1 MSGCNSIQ
9 AVNKKK
15 VPGASSEYFGVT
27 WDKQK
32 KKWYAKYTMHYRTRS
47 IGLFDNE
54 KDAAVAVIKTLVSK
68 WGNHVRV
75 EDQKKLGL
83 RQD

>member
-9 AVNKKK
+9 QVNKKK
-15 VPGASSEYFGVT
+15 AKGCSSEYFGVT
-27 WDKQK
+27 WSDQKQ
-32 KKWYAKYTMHYRTRS
+32 KWYAKYTVHYKTKS

-54 KDAAVAVIKTLVSK
+54 REAGIAVIKTLVSK

-83 RQD
+83 FQD